1 MDRELQLSDF
11 EPGELDGTVYAPD
24 GDEAYCPSE
33 DDDAVTAGSAY
44 QQQLVWLRRFY
55 VTVGLSKTETV
66 CRRIL
71 DKRRHGE
78 PAVSDECFSDMCK
91 TLEAKYMYKNRR
103 QQLQWLVDFYATANS
118 SKTEADC
125 EVLLDKHRGD
135 ANAVTEDDFAKLR
148 GRLESKYS
156 KLAVNGGSV

>member
-1 MDRELQLSDF
+1 MMLWSFFSLPACGWPRNRL
-11 EPGELDGTVYAPD
+11 
-24 GDEAYCPSE
+24 
-33 DDDAVTAGSAY
+33 
-44 QQQLVWLRRFY
+44 
-55 VTVGLSKTETV
+55 TEMV
-66 CRRIL
+66 RCRWSL
-71 DKRRHGE
+71 
-78 PAVSDECFSDMCK
+78 
-91 TLEAKYMYKNRR
+91 TLN
-103 QQLQWLVDFYATANS
+103 ATANS